1 MKALQAISEAD
12 RLRVKEAVGRAE
24 RMTSGELRVFI
35 EDFTQDAPLDR
46 AAYLF
51 GELGMDKT
59 AARNGVLIYLAF
71 VDRKYAVIG
80 DYGIHEKVGDSFWE
94 TLRST
99 MHNHFTQGMVVD
111 GLISAIEAA
120 GNALAV
126 HFPYAGAGGDS
137 NELSDD
143 IIFGK

>member
-1 MKALQAISEAD
+1 LKALQAISEAD

-24 RMTSGELRVFI
+24 RRTSGELRVFI
-35 EDFTQDAPLDR
+35 EDSTKDAALDR
-46 AAYLF
+46 AAFLF

-59 AARNGVLIYLAF
+59 DERNGVLIYLAF

-80 DYGIHEKVGDSFWE
+80 DYGIHEKVGSEFWDQ
-94 TLRST
+94 LSNT
-99 MHNHFTQGMVVD
+99 MQQHFIQGQVVD
-111 GLISAIEAA
+111 GLINAIDIAGSTLAA
-120 GNALAV
+120 
-126 HFPYAGAGGDS
+126 HFPYIGSDS

>member
-1 MKALQAISEAD
+1 LKALQAISEAD

-35 EDFTQDAPLDR
+35 EDTTKDAPLDR
-46 AAYLF
+46 AAFLF

-59 AARNGVLIYLAF
+59 EARNGVMIYLAF

-80 DYGIHEKVGDSFWE
+80 DYGIHEKVGNEFWDQ
-94 TLRST
+94 LSNT
-99 MHNHFTQGMVVD
+99 MHNHFIQGQVVD
-111 GLISAIEAA
+111 GLISAIEIA
-120 GNALAV
+120 GKTLAT
-126 HFPYAGAGGDS
+126 HFPFLGSDA